1 MILQALLYTND
12 AEFLSVFNQGL
23 AELQIEY
30 LEVDDPLR
38 FLDLL
43 EHENFD
49 LLVVD
54 CEPTEHGLEL
64 VAQARQRSANRD
76 IVLMVATTARDPEG
90 LLERGANVIL
100 YKPLTAKALERHLRN
115 AYPLMLSERRRYSR
129 HPVQIPVSIRTAE
142 GLQLLATGYSLS
154 EGGIALQFSERL
166 DTREVLNVEFML
178 PEESTPLQLTGKLA
192 WVNTDLHIGIRFVR
206 LTVENHAQLKG
217 WLDRHAPPAAS

>member
-1 MILQALLYTND
+1 MILQALLYTDD

-30 LEVDDPLR
+30 LEVGDPLR

-64 VAQARQRSANRD
+64 VDQARQRSANRD

-90 LLERGANVIL
+90 FLERGANVIL

-115 AYPLMLSERRRYSR
+115 AYPLMLTERRRYSR
-129 HPVQIPVSIRTAE
+129 YPVQIPVAMRTPE
-142 GLQLLATGYSLS
+142 GRQVLATGYSLS
-154 EGGIALQFSERL
+154 EGGIALQCPERL
-166 DTREVLNVEFML
+166 DTREVLNVEFVL
-178 PEESTPLQLTGKLA
+178 PEEDTAMQLSGKLA
-192 WVNTDLHIGIRFVR
+192 WVNTDLHTGIRFVR
-206 LTVENHAQLKG
+206 LTVEARDQLKG
-217 WLDRHAPPAAS
+217 WLDRHAPPASA